1 MERISSRWWNGVSS
15 TLPSIAPAIAL
26 TAALLFAPTA
36 EARLLQI
43 LHTNDLHSYMEQ
55 SDEPGRGGY
64 AAVKTVIE
72 RSRRHAASQGIES
85 VVLDAGDFSDG
96 NSFFFADEGRQSW
109 RVIDAMG
116 YDAVTIGNHDFLVGP
131 EHMDRIARDTN
142 LRTPFLAANM
152 SFESRFRHVRKAVQ
166 PYVEFERG
174 GLRVAVL
181 GATTDELVYSFR
193 MKDGGG
199 IGDPA
204 ASMNRHLPA
213 LRARNDLVILLTHL
227 GLKTDFKVVPKI
239 RGADLVVGGHSH
251 STLHQP
257 LFIPDLDRK
266 QVPIVQTG
274 SHGDWV
280 GRMLVDVEPGHPM
293 KLLEYELLP
302 VHTSD
307 GSSPLGAR
315 IGAMVAEA
323 RRMLEKRYTPEWLY
337 STVGFTNIPIQ
348 RPKDA
353 TTAWGSFFM
362 ETVRQTARA
371 DIALDPGEFHGP
383 SQPAGI
389 ITPETLMTSYPR
401 VFDATQAMG
410 WTVWRIKV
418 PGWMLQLLVDQVVKQ
433 GQHLNTAGLTFEVE
447 STPAGAQV
455 KNLKIQGRRVNW
467 IKTYT
472 LAVTEG
478 IGRGAVEI
486 SFLLQLLFNPRDTGV
501 PVWSALEQ
509 RLRASGGDFVGASGS
524 TPLGMIQ

>member
-1 MERISSRWWNGVSS
+1 
-15 TLPSIAPAIAL
+15 LAAPS
-26 TAALLFAPTA
+26 A

-64 AAVKTVIE
+64 AAVKTVLE
-72 RSRRHAASQGIES
+72 RTRQHAASQGIES
-85 VVLDAGDFSDG
+85 IILDAGDFSDG
-96 NSFFFADEGRQSW
+96 NSFFFADEGKQSW

-116 YDAVTIGNHDFLVGP
+116 YDAVTVGNHDFLVGP

-152 SFESRFRHVRKAVQ
+152 NFEPRFRHIRKAVK

-199 IGDPA
+199 IADPA

-227 GLKTDFKVVPKI
+227 GLKTDIKVVPKT
-239 RGADLVVGGHSH
+239 RGADLVVSGHSH
-251 STLHQP
+251 STLQQP
-257 LFIPDLDRK
+257 LFIGDFDRK

-280 GRMLVDVEPGHPM
+280 GRVLVDVEPGQPM

-302 VHTSD
+302 VYSSE
-307 GSSPLGAR
+307 GNSPLGSGIR
-315 IGAMVAEA
+315 AMVTEA

-337 STVGFTNIPIQ
+337 STVGFTNTPLQ

-362 ETVRQTARA
+362 ETVRQTAKA
-371 DIALDPGEFHGP
+371 DLAVDPGEFHGP

-418 PGWMLQLLVDQVVKQ
+418 PGWMLHLLVDQVVKQ

-447 STPAGAQV
+447 STAAGAQV
-455 KNLKIQGRRVNW
+455 KNLKIQGKRLNW
-467 IKTYT
+467 VKTYT
-472 LAVTEG
+472 MAVTEG

-486 SFLLQLLFNPRDTGV
+486 SFLLQLLFHPRDTGV
-501 PVWSALEQ
+501 PVWTALEN
-509 RLRASGGDFVGASGS
+509 RLRATGGDFVGASGS